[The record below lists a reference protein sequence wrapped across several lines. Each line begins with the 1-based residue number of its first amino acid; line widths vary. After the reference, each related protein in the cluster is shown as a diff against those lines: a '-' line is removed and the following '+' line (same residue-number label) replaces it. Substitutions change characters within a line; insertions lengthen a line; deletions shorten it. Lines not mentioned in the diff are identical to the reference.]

1 MPRGE
6 GGRESESVKERHANR
21 FSEGTFLFFGKVQRF
36 AEAYN
41 QCKIS
46 SQVTRMEP
54 ERRRTPRYPFAA
66 SAELVEPSSGV
77 KSTLK
82 VTELSLNGCFVQAPN
97 PLEKGTSVLL
107 KIYKD
112 PQYFEARATVMYA
125 TPNQGM
131 GLTFHEV
138 KPFFVGVLQKWLLA
152 AMVSRKAPQA

>member
-1 MPRGE
+1 MGGE
-6 GGRESESVKERHANR
+6 
-21 FSEGTFLFFGKVQRF
+21 
-36 AEAYN
+36 YN
-41 QCKIS
+41 QGKIS
-46 SQVTRMEP
+46 SQVTHMEP

-66 SAELVEPSSGV
+66 SAELVEASSGV

-82 VTELSLNGCFVQAPN
+82 VSELSLNGCFVQAPN

-138 KPFFVGVLQKWLLA
+138 KPFFAGVLQKWLLA